1 MNLKCKCSHTVA
13 SHDDGDCNAMVFLGE
28 NQWIRC
34 HCREIVVAVT
44 SNPAVQGWLR
54 SLRRKGKR

>member
-1 MNLKCKCSHTVA
+1 MQLRCKCQHTVA

-28 NQWIRC
+28 NQWIKC
-34 HCREIVVAVT
+34 YCREIVIAVT

-54 SLRRKGKR
+54 SLRRGRK